1 MSRSLLAQSMLRRTA
16 QGGIVH
22 VRLTV
27 TIVGIVMAL
36 GTTAAAQGAGD
47 RLPLV
52 GETGQA
58 TFQGHCAPCHGRD
71 GKGDGPV
78 ASVLQAA
85 PPDLTT
91 LAIRTGPSF
100 SHARLA
106 AYLIGRGRRT
116 AAHGTSE
123 MPVWGPLFRELNPSQ
138 TRIDVRLERLVDYL
152 ESIQV
157 KPNAPR

>member
-1 MSRSLLAQSMLRRTA
+1 VHIRL
-16 QGGIVH
+16 IV
-22 VRLTV
+22 TF
-27 TIVGIVMAL
+27 VGIVMAL
-36 GTTAAAQGAGD
+36 GTAVVAQGVRDG
-47 RLPLV
+47 LPLV

-58 TFQGHCAPCHGRD
+58 TFLGHCAPCHGRD

-91 LAIRTGPSF
+91 LAVRTGPSF

-106 AYLIGRGRRT
+106 AYLLGRGRPS

-123 MPVWGPLFRELNPSQ
+123 MPVWGPLFRELNPSPS
-138 TRIDVRLERLVDYL
+138 RIDVRLERLVDYL